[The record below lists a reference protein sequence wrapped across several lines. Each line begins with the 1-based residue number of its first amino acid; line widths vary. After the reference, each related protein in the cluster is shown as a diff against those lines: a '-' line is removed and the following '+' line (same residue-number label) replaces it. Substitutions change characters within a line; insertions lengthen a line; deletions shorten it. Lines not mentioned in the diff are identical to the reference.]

1 MFKLNNNN
9 RFYTGE
15 SVIIHYKVFNIHYY
29 KLIISKQLNYFCV
42 ILSIQEFK
50 NMYCSNYI

>member
-42 ILSIQEFK
+42 ILSIQECK
-50 NMYCSNYI
+50 KYILF